1 MLTLIM
7 ITIIALLVGIGIYF
21 VFFIKRI
28 FSVFIKNKAVCYI
41 VSVLMV
47 TSVGAGS
54 IILFRF
60 GAVILL
66 LHLFFAALLTQLIFF
81 VLRKTIL
88 KNRYTTENQK
98 KNYFEVIYKLG
109 VVPVAVTLAVS
120 IIGYIIMINVSQTQY
135 TYETDKLSKG
145 ESIRVAMISDLHMGT
160 TMDCNDLQKYMKE
173 IEEINPDAFFL
184 VGDIVDESTT
194 KEEMTEAFKI
204 LGNVKT
210 KDGIYYVYGNH
221 DRNIY
226 KNHTMFT
233 DEELEKAI
241 TDSGIKILTDE
252 VAEFDNYIV
261 VGRDDYSS
269 TTEVYSRMPI
279 YQLTEDVNKS
289 KYIISLDHQPRDLS
303 DVAYAGVD
311 LHFSGHT
318 HGGQVWPVG
327 WISDV
332 LGVFEMTYGEKQ
344 IDNTHIVVSSGI
356 ASWGY
361 SLRTQGKSEYV
372 VVDIVGTK

>member
-1 MLTLIM
+1 MFTFIM
-7 ITIIALLVGIGIYF
+7 ISILALLVGVGIYF
-21 VFFIKRI
+21 VFFIKRF
-28 FSVFIKNKAVCYI
+28 FSVFIKSKAVCYI

-47 TSVGAGS
+47 ASVGAGS
-54 IILFRF
+54 FYLLRF
-60 GAVILL
+60 GAVIIL
-66 LHLFFAALLTQLIFF
+66 LHLFFVALLTQLIFF
-81 VLRKTIL
+81 VLRKTLL
-88 KNRYTTENQK
+88 KRRYIAENQK

-109 VVPVAVTLAVS
+109 VVPVAVTLAVA
-120 IIGYIIMINVSQTQY
+120 IIGHIIMVSVSQTHY
-135 TYETDKLSKG
+135 TYETNKLAGG

-160 TMDCNDLQKYMKE
+160 TMNCNDLQKYMKE
-173 IEEINPDAFFL
+173 IEKTKPDAFFL

-204 LGNVKT
+204 MGNVKT
-210 KDGIYYVYGNH
+210 KDGVYYVYGNH

-233 DEELEKAI
+233 DKELESAI
-241 TDSGIKILTDE
+241 TDSGIKILTDD
-252 VAEFDNYIV
+252 VVEFDDYIV

-269 TTEVYSRMPI
+269 TTEEYSRKPI
-279 YQLTEDVNKS
+279 YQLTEGVDKS
-289 KYIISLDHQPRDLS
+289 KYIISLDHQPRDLP
-303 DVAYAGVD
+303 DVADADVD

-327 WISDV
+327 WISNI